1 MDITII
7 AFFHIL
13 FINSLFI
20 AIDYYV
26 LKNISKTAVSFLP
39 IAIGGLISLFL
50 GVYLTNHIIGYY
62 FHDQWFGFSNGV
74 VKKSLFISGA
84 SILLI
89 LTIIIELPFYILATK
104 NKKLV
109 SSLKSSVISN
119 LATNMPVGLLY
130 LIGNMFY
137 SHPD

>member
-1 MDITII
+1 MQITII

-39 IAIGGLISLFL
+39 IAIGGLTSLFL
-50 GVYLTNHIIGYY
+50 GVYLTNHIIEYY

-74 VKKSLFISGA
+74 VKKSLFIMGA
-84 SILLI
+84 LI
-89 LTIIIELPFYILATK
+89 LIICTIIIELPFYILATK
-104 NKKLV
+104 NKRIV

-119 LATNMPVGLLY
+119 LATNVPIGLFY